1 MEITIDAS
9 VLLAVCTNE
18 PSKPRLIEQTDGAT
32 LIAPES
38 IHWEIGNALSAMLKR
53 GRIDLGQAQACV
65 RAYNEIPIKFV
76 KVDLVQAL
84 VLVQKF
90 RMYAY
95 DAYLLVCAIQYHS
108 SLITLDGPLRTA
120 AKQLGISVIGEEQ

>member
-18 PSKPRLIEQTDGAT
+18 PSKPRLIELTAGST
-32 LIAPES
+32 LLAPAS
-38 IHWEIGNALSAMLKR
+38 IHWEVGNALSAMLKR
-53 GRIDLGQAQACV
+53 ERINLRQAQACV
-65 RAYNEIPIKFV
+65 KAYNEIPIKFV
-76 KVDLVQAL
+76 EVELVQAL
-84 VLVQKF
+84 ALVEKF

-108 SLITLDGPLRTA
+108 PLFTLDGALRTA
-120 AKQLGISVIGEEQ
+120 AKQLGIAVIGEER

>member
-18 PSKPRLIEQTDGAT
+18 PSKPK
-32 LIAPES
+32 LIALTAGASLVAPAS

-65 RAYNEIPIKFV
+65 QAYSEIPIKFV
-76 KVDLVQAL
+76 EVELIQAL
-84 VLVQKF
+84 TLAQRF

-95 DAYLLVCAIQYHS
+95 DAYLLACAVQYHS
-108 SLITLDGPLRTA
+108 PLFTLDGALRTA
-120 AKQLGISVIGEEQ
+120 AKQLGISVIGEDR